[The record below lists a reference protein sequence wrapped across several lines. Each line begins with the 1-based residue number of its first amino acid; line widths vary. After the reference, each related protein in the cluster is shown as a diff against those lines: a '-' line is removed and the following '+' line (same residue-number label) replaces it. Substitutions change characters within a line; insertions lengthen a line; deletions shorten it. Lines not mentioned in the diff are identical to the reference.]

1 MGLVVCIFVIYYL
14 NNETTTGY
22 REEHKLKYLT
32 TIFVL
37 RMHGKGGDFKIIVVI
52 KHLINILCRQIIE
65 VITLV

>member
-32 TIFVL
+32 TIFE
-37 RMHGKGGDFKIIVVI
+37 RAAYTHGKGGE
-52 KHLINILCRQIIE
+52 LGLS
-65 VITLV
+65 L